1 MKNIEAIA
9 MILLGIGM
17 VGLAMSHTSTHM
29 KLDAIQE
36 ELALLTRNYKVNGKI
51 SCVYK
56 ENKSRQEILDCTR
69 ELPDQLKA
77 IQK

>member
-9 MILLGIGM
+9 IVFLSLAM
-17 VGLAMSHTSTHM
+17 VGLAMSHTSIHT
-29 KLDAIQE
+29 KLDVLQE

-56 ENKSRQEILDCTR
+56 ENKSRQEILECTR
-69 ELPDQLKA
+69 ELSRSK
-77 IQK
+77 